1 MKLVEH
7 IQKYCR
13 DRNAMMYKILGSAL
27 MGVWTI
33 INILLYVRSSQLT
46 SHGNRLAFFFPF
58 NYNYSD
64 YSLWAYDISE
74 LLVYT
79 ILLPL
84 MIFLMMRYVLLNHEG
99 EKRKRLIKYIII
111 FIAIC
116 FFLTIIAF
124 FDNTAF
130 IKLFF
135 SAIKGAIIFY
145 SAYYFGRY
153 IL

>member
-1 MKLVEH
+1 
-7 IQKYCR
+7 
-13 DRNAMMYKILGSAL
+13 MMYKILGSAL

-64 YSLWAYDISE
+64 HSPWAYDISE

-84 MIFLMMRYVLLNHEG
+84 MIFLMMRYVL
-99 EKRKRLIKYIII
+99 
-111 FIAIC
+111 
-116 FFLTIIAF
+116 
-124 FDNTAF
+124 
-130 IKLFF
+130 
-135 SAIKGAIIFY
+135 S
-145 SAYYFGRY
+145 
-153 IL
+153 

>member
-1 MKLVEH
+1 MVRSKRTL
-7 IQKYCR
+7 
-13 DRNAMMYKILGSAL
+13 MYKILGSAL
-27 MGVWTI
+27 ISVWTI
-33 INILLYVRSSQLT
+33 INILLYLKASQLKEY
-46 SHGNRLAFFFPF
+46 GNRLEFYFPF
-58 NYNYSD
+58 NDNYSD
-64 YSLWAYDISE
+64 HCLWTYDISE

-124 FDNTAF
+124 FDNAAF